1 MAIKLSKLLTD
12 EKTGKIKTGVFV
24 AVGLIGIA
32 LIFLS
37 GLDLG
42 GQETASA
49 ECSAKLGEC
58 EEYRC
63 EKEKSL
69 CTILS
74 QISGCGKVEVMIS
87 VEGSSEYVYL
97 NKTESKNDSSGESS
111 GGSIKSEPLIAG
123 SSPVLSKVVSPRI
136 TGVLIVAQGAGDPVL
151 DEKLIS
157 AAAAALGISTA
168 NICVAKRAS

>member
-97 NKTESKNDSSGESS
+97 NKTESKNESS